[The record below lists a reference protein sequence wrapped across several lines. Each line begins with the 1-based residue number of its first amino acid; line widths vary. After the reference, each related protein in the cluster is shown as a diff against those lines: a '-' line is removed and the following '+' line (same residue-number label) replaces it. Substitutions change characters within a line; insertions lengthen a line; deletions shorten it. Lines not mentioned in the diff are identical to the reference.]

1 MECWRRGFR
10 PKGILHAVLPN
21 MGTVF
26 SDASCVCHLMCKLHV
41 PMFGFIR
48 GLLSLALDL
57 RVKLVIWSYN
67 CFTGRAAA
75 LLENNAGYGE
85 P

>member
-41 PMFGFIR
+41 PMFGLSRIA
-48 GLLSLALDL
+48 LLSLALDL
-57 RVKLVIWSYN
+57 RMKLVIVSYS
-67 CFTGRAAA
+67 CFTGRAAELCA
-75 LLENNAGYGE
+75 SLEIAVH
-85 P
+85 